1 MLNAALKLLQTSNFS
16 MADVL
21 IISDFY
27 FSNPSKVTRD
37 KMTKEQNKGT
47 KFYGL
52 NIDGSKNN
60 YNDILD
66 RIWKVQIRS
75 SRSFG

>member
-1 MLNAALKLLQTSNFS
+1 
-16 MADVL
+16 
-21 IISDFY
+21 
-27 FSNPSKVTRD
+27 
-37 KMTKEQNKGT
+37 MTKEQNKGT